1 VTLNLQNSCNT
12 MSKAATPN
20 HFIKAI
26 TSNDL
31 KNGKHDYIYTRFPP
45 EPNGYLHLGHAKSIC
60 LNFGLAADL
69 GGKCN
74 LRFDDTNPEK
84 ESLEYME
91 AIRDSVSWLG
101 FEWDKLCYASDY
113 YDHLYGFAL
122 ELIDKGLAYVDDLN
136 AEQMREYRGTLTNV
150 GRDSPSRSR
159 TPAESR
165 KLFESMRAGEFEEG
179 AYTLRAKID
188 MGSPNISMRDPIIYR
203 IRFAHHYRAGDKWCI
218 YPMYDFT
225 HCISDAL
232 EGITHSLCTLE
243 FQDNRVLYDWF
254 LANITI
260 EQNLIGE
267 KGKLMPRQIEFGRS
281 NLEYTVASKR
291 KLIKL
296 VTEGHVTG
304 WDDPRLTTL
313 VGLRRR
319 GYTPA
324 SIRNFCAEIGVTKK
338 DSTIDMAVLENAIRQ
353 DLEAS
358 AKRVFGVL
366 KPLKLV
372 ITNYP
377 EGDSEKFSVK
387 NHPKDESMG
396 TRELPFSR
404 EVYID
409 QDDFMLD
416 PPTDFFRLGPGRE
429 VRLRYGYAVT
439 CNEVI
444 KGDDGSVLE
453 LRCTYDPLSAKG
465 KTADGRKI
473 KGIIHW
479 VSAAHAVDAE
489 VRVYDR
495 LYTEPNPGA
504 AEDFISLI
512 NPQSLQSF
520 PDAKLEPS
528 ILDATPED
536 RFQFERVGYFCFD
549 SVDNAK
555 GSAGNAEG
563 KLVMNRT
570 VSLRDTWAKVGK
582 K

>member
-1 VTLNLQNSCNT
+1 
-12 MSKAATPN
+12 MSKASTPN

-31 KNGKHDYIYTRFPP
+31 KNGKCDYIYTRFPP

-91 AIRDSVSWLG
+91 AIRDSVAWLG
-101 FEWDKLCYASDY
+101 FEWDKLCHASDY

-136 AEQMREYRGTLTNV
+136 AEQMREYRGTLTDV

-159 TPAESR
+159 APAESR
-165 KLFESMRAGEFEEG
+165 DLFERMRAGEFEEG
-179 AYTLRAKID
+179 KLTLRAKID

-243 FQDNRVLYDWF
+243 FQDNRELYDWF

-260 EQNLIGE
+260 GENLIGE
-267 KGKLMPRQIEFGRS
+267 KVGGDAKPMPRQIEFGRS

-291 KLIKL
+291 KLIQL
-296 VTEGHVTG
+296 VTEGHVNG

-366 KPLKLV
+366 KPLKL
-372 ITNYP
+372 IISNYP
-377 EGDSEKFSVK
+377 EGESETFSVK
-387 NHPKDESMG
+387 NHPKDDSMG

-404 EVYID
+404 EIYID
-409 QDDFMLD
+409 QDDFMLE
-416 PPTDFFRLGPGRE
+416 PPAEFFRLGPGRE

-444 KGDDGSVLE
+444 EDDDGNVVE
-453 LRCTYDPLSAKG
+453 LHCTYDPLSAKG

-479 VSAAHAVDAE
+479 VSAAHAIDAE

-512 NPQSLQSF
+512 NPESLQSF
-520 PDAKLEPS
+520 PSAKLEPS
-528 ILDATPED
+528 VLEAKPED

-549 SVDNAK
+549 SVDNSE
-555 GSAGNAEG
+555 GSV
-563 KLVMNRT
+563 VMNRT

>member
-1 VTLNLQNSCNT
+1 

-267 KGKLMPRQIEFGRS
+267 KGKLMPRQLEFGRS

-377 EGDSEKFSVK
+377 EGDSETFSVK

-512 NPQSLQSF
+512 NLQSLQSF

>member
-1 VTLNLQNSCNT
+1 
-12 MSKAATPN
+12 MSKASTPN

-31 KNGKHDYIYTRFPP
+31 KNGKCDYIYTRFPP

-91 AIRDSVSWLG
+91 AIRDSVAWLG
-101 FEWDKLCYASDY
+101 FEWDKLCHASDY

-136 AEQMREYRGTLTNV
+136 AEQMREYRGTLTDV

-159 TPAESR
+159 APSESR
-165 KLFESMRAGEFEEG
+165 ALFERMRAGEFENG
-179 AYTLRAKID
+179 ALTLRAKID

-218 YPMYDFT
+218 YPMYDLT

-243 FQDNRVLYDWF
+243 FQDNRELYDWF

-260 EQNLIGE
+260 GENLIGE
-267 KGKLMPRQIEFGRS
+267 KVGGDAKPMPRQIEFGRS

-291 KLIKL
+291 KLIQL
-296 VTEGHVTG
+296 VTEGHVNG

-366 KPLKLV
+366 KPLKL
-372 ITNYP
+372 IISNYP
-377 EGDSEKFSVK
+377 EGESETFSVK
-387 NHPKDESMG
+387 NHPKDDSMG

-404 EVYID
+404 EIYID
-409 QDDFMLD
+409 QDDFMLE
-416 PPTDFFRLGPGRE
+416 PPAEFFRLGPGRE

-444 KGDDGSVLE
+444 QDDDGNVVE
-453 LRCTYDPLSAKG
+453 LHCTYDPLSAKG

-479 VSAAHAVDAE
+479 VSAAHAIDAE

-512 NPQSLQSF
+512 NPESLQSF
-520 PDAKLEPS
+520 PNAKLEPS
-528 ILDATPED
+528 VLEAKPED

-549 SVDNAK
+549 SVDNA
-555 GSAGNAEG
+555 EG
-563 KLVMNRT
+563 KVVMNRT

>member
-1 VTLNLQNSCNT
+1 
-12 MSKAATPN
+12 MAKAPNPN
-20 HFIKAI
+20 HFIRAI
-26 TSNDL
+26 SSNDL

-91 AIRDSVSWLG
+91 AIRDSVAWLG

-136 AEQMREYRGTLTNV
+136 AEQMREYRGSLTEA
-150 GRDSPSRSR
+150 GKDSPNRDR
-159 TPAESR
+159 DPAESR
-165 KLFESMRAGEFEEG
+165 DLFERMRAGEFKEG
-179 AYTLRAKID
+179 EYTLRAKID
-188 MGSPNISMRDPIIYR
+188 MASPNISMRDPIIYR

-243 FQDNRVLYDWF
+243 FQDNRELYDWF
-254 LANITI
+254 LANITLT
-260 EQNLIGE
+260 ENLLGE
-267 KGKLMPRQIEFGRS
+267 KGKAMPKQIEFGRS
-281 NLEYTVASKR
+281 TLEYTIASKR
-291 KLIKL
+291 KLIRL
-296 VTEGHVTG
+296 VSEGHVNG

-358 AKRVFGVL
+358 AKRAFGVL
-366 KPLKLV
+366 NPLKLV

-377 EGDSEKFSVK
+377 EDESETFTVN

-396 TRELPFSR
+396 TREIPFGR
-404 EVYID
+404 EIYIE

-416 PPTDFFRLGPGRE
+416 PPSKFFRLGPGRE

-439 CNEVI
+439 CDEVI
-444 KGDDGSVLE
+444 QDDAGNVIE
-453 LRCTYDPLSAKG
+453 LRCSYDPLSAKG

-479 VSAAHAVDAE
+479 VSAAHAIDAE

-512 NPQSLQSF
+512 NPDSLQVF
-520 PDAKLEPS
+520 PSAKLEPS
-528 ILDATPED
+528 LAEANTED

-549 SVDNAK
+549 RIDS
-555 GSAGNAEG
+555 SEQ

-582 K
+582 

>member
-1 VTLNLQNSCNT
+1 
-12 MSKAATPN
+12 MSKPTPN
-20 HFIKAI
+20 HFIRSIA
-26 TSNDL
+26 SNDL
-31 KNGKHDYIYTRFPP
+31 NNGKHDYVYTRFPP

-60 LNFGLAADL
+60 LNFGLAIDL
-69 GGKCN
+69 QGKCN

-84 ESLEYME
+84 ESVEF
-91 AIRDSVSWLG
+91 ADSIRECIEWLG

-113 YDHLYGFAL
+113 YEHLYGFAL
-122 ELIDKGLAYVDDLN
+122 ELIDKGLAYVDELD
-136 AEQMREYRGTLTNV
+136 AQEMREYRGTLTEAGKNSPY
-150 GRDSPSRSR
+150 RDRAI
-159 TPAESR
+159 AENR
-165 KLFESMRAGEFEEG
+165 DLFERMRAGEFEEG

-188 MGSPNISMRDPIIYR
+188 MSSPNIVMRDPILYR

-243 FQDNRVLYDWF
+243 FQDNRELYDWV
-254 LANITI
+254 LSNITI
-260 EQNLIGE
+260 EKNLNGE
-267 KGKLMPRQIEFGRS
+267 TGKLLPKQIEFGRS

-291 KLIKL
+291 KLIQL
-296 VTEGHVTG
+296 VNEGYVDG
-304 WDDPRLTTL
+304 WDDPRMTTL

-319 GYTPA
+319 GYTPQ
-324 SIRNFCAEIGVTKK
+324 SIRDFCAEIGVTKK
-338 DSTIDMAVLENAIRQ
+338 DSVIEMTVLENAIRN
-353 DLEAS
+353 DLDEKAQR
-358 AKRVFGVL
+358 AFGVL

-377 EGDSEKFSVK
+377 EGESESFTVK

-396 TRELPFSR
+396 TREIPFSR
-404 EVYID
+404 EIYIE
-409 QDDFMLD
+409 QDDFMLE
-416 PPTDFFRLGPGRE
+416 PPAKFFRLGPGRE

-439 CNEVI
+439 CDEVI
-444 KGDDGSVLE
+444 QDDHGKVIE

-479 VSAAHAVDAE
+479 VSAAHAIDAE

-495 LYTEPNPGA
+495 LYTHPSPVSTDNFIEHLNPN
-504 AEDFISLI
+504 
-512 NPQSLQSF
+512 SLQVF
-520 PDAKLEPS
+520 ANAKLEPS
-528 ILDATPED
+528 LKEANKDA

-549 SVDNAK
+549 EIDSK
-555 GSAGNAEG
+555 EQ

-570 VSLRDTWAKVGK
+570 VSLRDTWAKIDK
-582 K
+582 QS